1 MNPARDTRTNRTRR
15 TSRGGGTMAEKIKK
29 LTFWNVMFGLIVI
42 VGVIATI
49 RRFALGL
56 GATTGLSDAV
66 PWGMWIGFD
75 VMSGVA
81 LAAGGFTISAL
92 VYIFN
97 LKEFKPIVR
106 PAILT
111 AFLGYILV
119 AVGLLFDL
127 GRPWFIWHPIIFHN
141 PHSVM
146 LEVAWCVMLYL
157 TVLALE
163 FFPAFLERYR
173 LTKAVKVIKIA
184 TPVLVIAG
192 VLLSTLHQSS
202 LGSLFLIVPHKLHPL
217 WYSTRLP
224 WLFYTSAIAIG
235 FGMVIVE
242 SYLSSRAFG
251 KSLERHI
258 VIDLSR
264 AMLVS
269 LVFLAVLRVQ
279 DLIARD
285 ALHYMFQGTFEAQM
299 FWIEN
304 ALLIIIPV
312 TLVAIRRIRH
322 HPMGPYFAGLSA
334 VMGLVMNRMNVAV
347 TGMSAHTGY
356 YWPSWEEI
364 MITVFLVTLGFA
376 AFAWAIR
383 NLPVFG
389 HTPWRE
395 VVYVNPL
402 QKTPASE
409 QSPALHPANAWL
421 R

>member
-1 MNPARDTRTNRTRR
+1 MKDWFRNF
-15 TSRGGGTMAEKIKK
+15 
-29 LTFWNVMFGLIVI
+29 TFWKGGFIVI
-42 VGVIATI
+42 LIIGLAAGI

-56 GATTGLSDAV
+56 GATTGLSDQV

-97 LKEFKPIVR
+97 LKQFKPIVR

-127 GRPWFIWHPIIFHN
+127 GRPWFIWHPLIFRN

-157 TVLALE
+157 TVLAFE
-163 FFPAFLERYR
+163 FVPAVFERFK
-173 LTKAVKVIKIA
+173 LTKAVKVMKIA

-202 LGSLFLIVPHKLHPL
+202 LGSLFLIVPNKLHPL
-217 WYSTRLP
+217 WYSGRLP
-224 WLFYTSAIAIG
+224 VLFFVSAMAVG

-242 SYLSSRAFG
+242 SYLSNRAFG

-264 AMLVS
+264 ALLVV
-269 LVFLAVLRVQ
+269 LAFLAVLRFQ
-279 DLIARD
+279 DLFARH
-285 ALHYMFQGTFEAQM
+285 AIPYMFQPTTEAAL
-299 FWIEN
+299 FWLEIG
-304 ALLIIIPV
+304 LQIILPIVLIAIPKV
-312 TLVAIRRIRH
+312 RL
-322 HPMGPYFAGLSA
+322 HPQGPYYAGISTVAGLI
-334 VMGLVMNRMNVAV
+334 LNRMNVAI
-347 TGMSAHTGY
+347 TGMAAHTGNY
-356 YWPSWEEI
+356 LPSWEELSI
-364 MITVFLVTLGFA
+364 SVMLVAIGFA
-376 AFAWAIR
+376 AFAFAVK
-383 NLPVFG
+383 NFPVFG
-389 HTPWRE
+389 PAPWRS
-395 VVYVNPL
+395 VVVIDPTEA
-402 QKTPASE
+402 KETAAAR
-409 QSPALHPANAWL
+409 SPEWRAAQA
-421 R
+421 

>member
-1 MNPARDTRTNRTRR
+1 
-15 TSRGGGTMAEKIKK
+15 MADKLRQ
-29 LTFWNVMFGLIVI
+29 LTFWKAVFGLIVI
-42 VGVIATI
+42 VGVVATI

-56 GATTGLSDAV
+56 GATTNLSDSV

-111 AFLGYILV
+111 AFLGYIIV
-119 AVGLLFDL
+119 AVGLLYDL
-127 GRPWFIWHPIIFHN
+127 GRPWFIWHPIIFRN

-163 FFPAFLERYR
+163 FFPAFLERFK
-173 LTKAVKVIKIA
+173 LTKAVKVLKIA
-184 TPVLVIAG
+184 TPMLVIAG

-202 LGSLFLIVPHKLHPL
+202 LGSLFLIVPQKLHPL
-217 WYSTRLP
+217 WYSARLP
-224 WLFYTSAIAIG
+224 WLFFVSAIAIG

-264 AMLVS
+264 AMLVV
-269 LVFLAVLRVQ
+269 LAFLAVLRVQ
-279 DLIARD
+279 DLIGRD
-285 ALHYMFQGTFEAQM
+285 ALHYMFQSTFEAGM
-299 FWIEN
+299 FWLEN
-304 ALLIIIPV
+304 ALLIIIPI

-334 VMGLVMNRMNVAV
+334 VLGLVMNRMNVAI
-347 TGMSAHTGY
+347 TGMAGQTGWY
-356 YWPSWEEI
+356 FPSWEEV
-364 MITVFLVTLGFA
+364 MISVFLVSLGFA
-376 AFAWAIR
+376 AFGWAVR

-389 HTPWRE
+389 PAPWRE
-395 VVYVNPL
+395 LVYVNPL
-402 QKTPASE
+402 EQEPATAKGNTLNP
-409 QSPALHPANAWL
+409 SPNGTLNPNPAKA
-421 R
+421 

>member
-1 MNPARDTRTNRTRR
+1 
-15 TSRGGGTMAEKIKK
+15 MAEKLKT
-29 LTFWNVMFGLIVI
+29 LTFWKAIFGIIVI
-42 VGVIATI
+42 LGVIATI

-56 GATTGLSDAV
+56 GATTGLSDEV
-66 PWGMWIGFD
+66 PWGLWIGFD

-92 VYIFN
+92 VYVFN
-97 LKEFKPIVR
+97 LKQFKPIVR

-119 AVGLLFDL
+119 AVGLLYDL
-127 GRPWFIWHPIIFHN
+127 GRPWFIWHPIVFRN

-163 FFPAFLERYR
+163 FFPAFLERFK
-173 LTKAVKVIKIA
+173 LVKALKVVKVV
-184 TPVLVIAG
+184 TPILVIAG

-202 LGSLFLIVPHKLHPL
+202 LGSLFLIVPEKLHPL
-217 WYSTRLP
+217 WYSSRLP
-224 WLFYTSAIAIG
+224 WLFYVSAIAIG

-264 AMLVS
+264 AMLVV

-279 DLIARD
+279 DLIGRG
-285 ALHYMFQGTFEAQM
+285 ALHYMFQPTFEAGM
-299 FWIEN
+299 FWFEN

-312 TLVAIRRIRH
+312 LLVAIRKVRY
-322 HPMGPYFAGLSA
+322 HPMGPYLAGLSA
-334 VMGLVMNRMNVAV
+334 VMGLVMNRINVAI
-347 TGMSAHTGY
+347 TGMAANTGY
-356 YWPSWEEI
+356 YFPTWEEV
-364 MITVFLVTLGFA
+364 MVSMFLVSLGFA
-376 AFAWAIR
+376 AFAWAVR

-389 HTPWRE
+389 PAPWRE
-395 VVYVNPL
+395 VVYINPL
-402 QKTPASE
+402 E
-409 QSPALHPANAWL
+409 ESPATARSTALNPAKA
-421 R
+421 